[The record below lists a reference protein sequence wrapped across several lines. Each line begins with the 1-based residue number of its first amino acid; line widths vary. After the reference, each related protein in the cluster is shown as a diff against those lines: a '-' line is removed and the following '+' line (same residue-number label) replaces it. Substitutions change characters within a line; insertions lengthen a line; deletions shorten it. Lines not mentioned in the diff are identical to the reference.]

1 MKPLNINRES
11 CSPVSS
17 NCVIW
22 QGPDIECIGLCKGAT
37 ITEVTY
43 QLAMELCNFLDSI
56 KIENFDITCLDS
68 TSCPPETFAEL
79 IKLIISYICNIQA
92 QNGADGTNGNYT
104 TVEAFAPGLNGCVN
118 GGIAIRT
125 FDGLTETQISEYF
138 ICNPEDGAEGPQGPQ
153 GTKGDYV
160 IVAAAGSC
168 PAGGYDIILYSG
180 ADDTVISTSTVCN
193 GVAGAQGQGID
204 HISFTTSTGTP
215 SSTPNKPGET
225 DTYTIWGD
233 FAETI
238 NLGTFTIYNG
248 EDCDCGT
255 VESFSV
261 SATGEIPLSSI
272 SNTLEGSNSGV
283 WYSIAD
289 SLNPSIS
296 GQSGLAYTAIQDG
309 KYRVHLECRLLPQD
323 DDSYMFIGI
332 GLNGFDPDYSPTIIH
347 PNSAY
352 SNDNSFLGLTKYG
365 SVSQLEVKVS
375 HIFIID
381 MVATDTIK
389 IMFYNEAVGGYF
401 IEGSEFIKGYIERV
415 S

>member
-1 MKPLNINRES
+1 MKPLNINKES

-43 QLAMELCNFLDSI
+43 QLATELSKFLESI
-56 KIENFDITCLDS
+56 KVKNFDITCLDS

-79 IKLIISYICNIQA
+79 IKLIISYICNTQA

-104 TVEAFAPGLNGCVN
+104 TVEAFAPGENGCTN

-125 FDGLTETQISEYF
+125 FDGPTETQISEYF
-138 ICNPEDGAEGPQGPQ
+138 ICNPEDGAEGPEGPQ

-168 PAGGYDIILYSG
+168 PDGGYDIILYSG

-193 GVAGAQGQGID
+193 GVAGDPGQGID
-204 HISFTTSTGTP
+204 HISFTTATGTP

-248 EDCDCGT
+248 EDCDCVPSTLEYEALFKSQLGT
-255 VESFSV
+255 DTPDETIIEDTIGGVWTRVGVGEYRYTKTGAFSLGKTFFTVTNGYYLENVTADIRVESSNYITLRTYNALGVLADELIDYMYV
-261 SATGEIPLSSI
+261 SI
-272 SNTLEGSNSGV
+272 
-283 WYSIAD
+283 
-289 SLNPSIS
+289 
-296 GQSGLAYTAIQDG
+296 
-309 KYRVHLECRLLPQD
+309 
-323 DDSYMFIGI
+323 
-332 GLNGFDPDYSPTIIH
+332 
-347 PNSAY
+347 
-352 SNDNSFLGLTKYG
+352 
-365 SVSQLEVKVS
+365 KV
-375 HIFIID
+375 
-381 MVATDTIK
+381 
-389 IMFYNEAVGGYF
+389 
-401 IEGSEFIKGYIERV
+401 RP
-415 S
+415 

>member
-118 GGIAIRT
+118 GGIVIRT
-125 FDGLTETQISEYF
+125 FDGPTETQISEYF

-204 HISFTTSTGTP
+204 HTSFTTSTGTP
-215 SSTPNKPGET
+215 SSTPNKSGET
-225 DTYTIWGD
+225 DTYTVWGD

-238 NLGTFTIYNG
+238 NLGTFTVYNG
-248 EDCDCGT
+248 DCECQEL
-255 VESFSV
+255 VWESLEPYLLNSFIAPTPPSKQPEFAFDFKKKLLYLRGIV
-261 SATGEIPLSSI
+261 LTLSSPV
-272 SNTLEGSNSGV
+272 SGTNIAQIPNLV
-283 WYSIAD
+283 FDNETMRPAYFPAYRTPNKTFVELQIGDLGGLFFSINYAD
-289 SLNPSIS
+289 SVLGETVFINLDS
-296 GQSGLAYTAIQDG
+296 
-309 KYRVHLECRLLPQD
+309 LPV
-323 DDSYMFIGI
+323 
-332 GLNGFDPDYSPTIIH
+332 LRFD
-347 PNSAY
+347 
-352 SNDNSFLGLTKYG
+352 
-365 SVSQLEVKVS
+365 
-375 HIFIID
+375 
-381 MVATDTIK
+381 
-389 IMFYNEAVGGYF
+389 
-401 IEGSEFIKGYIERV
+401 
-415 S
+415 

>member
-22 QGPDIECIGLCKGAT
+22 QGPDIEWLGLCKGAT

-43 QLAMELCNFLDSI
+43 QLATELSNFLDSI
-56 KIENFDITCLDS
+56 KVENFDITCLNS

-92 QNGADGTNGNYT
+92 QNGADGTSGNYT
-104 TVEAFAPGLNGCVN
+104 TVEAFAPGENGCTN

-125 FDGLTETQISEYF
+125 FDGETETQISEYF
-138 ICNPEDGAEGPQGPQ
+138 ICNPEDGAEGPEGPQ

-168 PAGGYDIILYSG
+168 PDGGYDIILYSG

-193 GVAGAQGQGID
+193 GVAGDPGQGID
-204 HISFTTSTGTP
+204 HISFTTATGTP

-248 EDCDCGT
+248 EDCDCSGAGLTWQDLTPFLDADWSHPGAATPKYAVDTVNNLLYLSGNIHNTTTAATDDVCFTITGLPGT
-255 VESFSV
+255 PAS
-261 SATGEIPLSSI
+261 
-272 SNTLEGSNSGV
+272 SNTICYDDQNNIVVGV
-283 WYSIAD
+283 NQLS
-289 SLNPSIS
+289 
-296 GQSGLAYTAIQDG
+296 T
-309 KYRVHLECRLLPQD
+309 
-323 DDSYMFIGI
+323 
-332 GLNGFDPDYSPTIIH
+332 
-347 PNSAY
+347 PNTFRFQY
-352 SNDNSFLGLTKYG
+352 LG
-365 SVSQLEVKVS
+365 
-375 HIFIID
+375 
-381 MVATDTIK
+381 TDTHARLTLDSVPAIRL
-389 IMFYNEAVGGYF
+389 F
-401 IEGSEFIKGYIERV
+401 
-415 S
+415 